1 MIITIDGP
9 SGAGKSSVSKELSRR
24 LGFDYLDTGAM
35 YRAVA
40 LFMKERG
47 IDLSDRAAVADAL
60 KGMKIS
66 FEQGRIF
73 LNGRDVSDLI
83 RTPEMDMAASKVSA
97 IPEVRQAMTRLQRSL
112 AAKGDIIAEGRDMGT
127 VVLPNAELKIFL
139 SASAEERAK
148 RRKRQ
153 LEEAGQT
160 VSYETILRQIKKR
173 DKNDSNRDIAPLCP
187 AEDAVVIDSSDMDFQ
202 QVVEAVVD
210 LANKLREK
218 KRG

>member
-1 MIITIDGP
+1 M
-9 SGAGKSSVSKELSRR
+9 SRELARR

-35 YRAVA
+35 YRAAA
-40 LFMKERG
+40 LFMKERD
-47 IDLSDRAAVADAL
+47 IDLSDRTAVAEAL
-60 KGMKIS
+60 KDMEIS

-139 SASAEERAK
+139 SASAEERAR

-160 VSYETILRQIKKR
+160 VSYETILHQIKKR

-187 AEDAVVIDSSDMDFQ
+187 AEDAVAIDSSHMDFQ
-202 QVVEAVVD
+202 QVVEAIVD
-210 LANKLREK
+210 LANRLREK